1 MNEIAGFVLAGG
13 QSRRMGTDKTS
24 IEWQGRPLLQHALD
38 LLSSVAARV
47 AIVGSAEKFAAFGS
61 VVEDQFV
68 GRGPLAGIHA
78 ALRSPT
84 ASQFNLIVA
93 VDMPLLSQDFLRF
106 LLDQAAASHAVA
118 TVPRTSAGWQPLCA
132 VYRREF
138 ADFAEAALRLGR
150 NRIDPLFGETELR
163 VVQENE
169 LRNFGF
175 SPEIFG
181 NLNTPED
188 VKVAGGIA

>member
-13 QSRRMGTDKTS
+13 QSRRMGTDKAS
-24 IEWQGRPLLQHALD
+24 MDWEGRTLLERSLE
-38 LLSSVAARV
+38 LLSSVVSRV
-47 AIVGSAEKFAAFGS
+47 AIVGSADRFSSFGT
-61 VVEDQFV
+61 VIEDHFV
-68 GRGPLAGIHA
+68 GRGPLAGIHS
-78 ALRSPT
+78 ALRSPI
-84 ASQFNLIVA
+84 ASELNLILA
-93 VDMPLLSQDFLRF
+93 VDMPLLSQAFLRF
-106 LLDQAAASHAVA
+106 LLDQAAASHAIV
-118 TVPRTSAGWQPLCA
+118 TVPRTSEGWQPLCA
-132 VYRREF
+132 VYRRGFAEF
-138 ADFAEAALRLGR
+138 ADAALRLGR

-175 SPEIFG
+175 SPEIFR